1 MKYTKS
7 LAALLLAVTLSP
19 NANFAQQPTATASP
33 AAATATDETNA
44 EALELEEKALALL
57 NEVIGETPSLKLVE
71 NRIRVQAVAAEL
83 LWPRDQER
91 AREIFNSAATDLAA
105 VVAGIETD
113 DPQYYNVTNMSSQL
127 RQRMLTTIAQ
137 YDPKLALEFLRSTR
151 MPPPPT
157 QPGGNFRQPDQEL
170 MLEAQLA
177 QQIAARDP
185 QQALRLAEEIL
196 SRGLSSNLMPLLDQ
210 LRSRDPEGAA
220 RLTASV
226 VKKLRSANF
235 ATDFEATG
243 IASYLLLST
252 RAPENVNTGAQ
263 TIASA
268 GGAQTIASTGSVS
281 TMIANLPNPRRLQ
294 LDEQT
299 RRELVGSLVN
309 AAVNAPGNPGRGGG
323 LLSTMRQLMPEVER
337 YAPAQAAG
345 VRRRLD
351 GFDQRVERGNNRGDM
366 RQLMQTG
373 TTDALIEAATKATP
387 DMRQQLYRAAAW
399 KAFNEGNPE
408 RARQIVNTNIEGTRQ
423 REQLLRELDNQ
434 LFWRAA
440 SEGNIES
447 AQALLSRVKAVD
459 ERVGMLIQLARIVAA
474 KGNQK
479 GALSFLEEASTL
491 VEGRAKGHSQ
501 FSMQLQLAHVYAPL
515 APARAFEIVEASITH
530 LNELVAAAAVVDGFG
545 QEAFAQDEL
554 KAQEGHLW
562 GALATQCGETLA
574 ALAPA
579 DFEHAHA
586 AADMFQRPELRLQ
599 ARLAVARGILVKEDG
614 RNNVNRNP
622 LRRGRGGIRP
632 LVNED

>member
-19 NANFAQQPTATASP
+19 NASRAQQPTTTASP
-33 AAATATDETNA
+33 AADTATDEANA
-44 EALELEEKALALL
+44 EALELEGKALALL
-57 NEVIGETPSLKLVE
+57 NEVVGEMPSLKLVE
-71 NRIRVQAVAAEL
+71 NRIRLQAVAAEL

-91 AREIFNSAATDLAA
+91 AREIFNAAATDLAA

-113 DPQYYNVTNMSSQL
+113 DPQYYNLVNMTSQL

-157 QPGGNFRQPDQEL
+157 QPGVNFRQPDQEL

-210 LRSRDPEGAA
+210 LRARDPEGAT
-220 RLTASV
+220 RLTAGV

-235 ATDFEATG
+235 ATDYEATS

-252 RAPENVNTGAQ
+252 RAPENAGAQ
-263 TIASA
+263 TT
-268 GGAQTIASTGSVS
+268 GGAPTIA
-281 TMIANLPNPRRLQ
+281 ANLPNPRRLQ

-309 AAVNAPGNPGRGGG
+309 AAVAAPGNPGRGGG
-323 LLSTMRQLMPEVER
+323 NVGGLLSAVRQLMPEVER
-337 YAPAQAAG
+337 YVPAQAAG

-351 GFDQRVERGNNRGDM
+351 GFDQRVERGNNRGEL

-373 TTDALIEAATKATP
+373 TTDALMEAATKATP

-399 KAFNEGNPE
+399 KAFNDGNPE

-423 REQLLRELDNQ
+423 REQFLRELDNQ

-491 VEGRAKGHSQ
+491 VEERAKGHSQ

-515 APARAFEIVEASITH
+515 SPARAFELVEASITH
-530 LNELVAAAAVVDGFG
+530 LNELVAAAAVIDGFG

-579 DFEHAHA
+579 DFEHARSA
-586 AADMFQRPELRLQ
+586 AERFQRPELRLQ

-614 RNNVNRNP
+614 RNNVMRNP
-622 LRRGRGGIRP
+622 LRRGGREGIRP
-632 LVNED
+632 RFDED

>member
-1 MKYTKS
+1 MKYRKS
-7 LAALLLAVTLSP
+7 LAALLVAVTLSA
-19 NANFAQQPTATASP
+19 NVNFAQQPVATPSP
-33 AAATATDETNA
+33 ATTTGTDEQTA
-44 EALELEEKALALL
+44 EALELEGKALALL
-57 NEVIGETPSLKLVE
+57 NEVISETPSLKLVE
-71 NRIRVQAVAAEL
+71 NRIRLQSVAAEL

-105 VVAGIETD
+105 VVSSIETD
-113 DPQYYNVTNMSSQL
+113 DPQYYNLTNTASQL

-151 MPPPPT
+151 PPPPPV
-157 QPGGNFRQPDQEL
+157 QPGVNFRQPDQEL

-210 LRSRDPEGAA
+210 LRTRDPEGAV
-220 RLTASV
+220 RLTAAV

-235 ATDFEATG
+235 TTDFEATG
-243 IASYLLLST
+243 IASYLLIST
-252 RAPENVNTGAQ
+252 RAPENAQ
-263 TIASA
+263 AQAT
-268 GGAQTIASTGSVS
+268 GGAPTIV
-281 TMIANLPNPRRLQ
+281 ANMPNPRRLQ

-299 RRELVGSLVN
+299 RRELVSSLAN
-309 AAVNAPGNPGRGGG
+309 AAVNAPVNPGRGGG
-323 LLSTMRQLMPEVER
+323 NVGGLLSTVRQLMPEVER
-337 YAPAQAAG
+337 YAPTQAAG

-351 GFDQRVERGNNRGDM
+351 VFDQRTERGNNSRDL

-373 TTDALIEAATKATP
+373 TTDALVEAATKATP
-387 DMRQQLYRAAAW
+387 EMRQQLYRSAAW

-408 RARQIVNTNIEGTRQ
+408 RARQIINTNIEGTRQ
-423 REQLLRELDNQ
+423 REQFLRELDNQ

-440 SEGNIES
+440 SEGNIEV
-447 AQALLSRVKAVD
+447 AQALLSRVKSVD

-479 GALSFLEEASTL
+479 SALSFLEEASTL
-491 VEGRAKGHSQ
+491 VAGHAKGHSQ

-515 APARAFEIVEASITH
+515 APARAFDIVEASITQ
-530 LNELVAAAAVVDGFG
+530 LNELVAAAAVIDGFG
-545 QEAFAQDEL
+545 QEAFTQDEL

-562 GALATQCGETLA
+562 GALVAQCGETLA

-579 DFEHAHA
+579 NFDQAHA
-586 AADMFQRPELRLQ
+586 AADRFQRPELRLQ
-599 ARLAVARGILVKEDG
+599 ARLAVARGILAKEDG
-614 RNNVNRNP
+614 RNNVMRN
-622 LRRGRGGIRP
+622 LQRRGGREGIKPRF
-632 LVNED
+632 NED